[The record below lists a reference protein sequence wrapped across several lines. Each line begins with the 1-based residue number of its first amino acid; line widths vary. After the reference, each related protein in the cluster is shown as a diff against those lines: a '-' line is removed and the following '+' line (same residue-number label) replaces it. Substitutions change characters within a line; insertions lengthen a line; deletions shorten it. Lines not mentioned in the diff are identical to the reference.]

1 MSRLAETSPVPDLTI
16 VIPSYETADRLETC
30 VDALARSAE
39 QHPQVVLEVIVVDN
53 GSRDDSVLR
62 ARRSPLSPRVVALV
76 RNRGF
81 AAAVNR
87 GLDLRRGRHVL
98 LLNSDVIV
106 DAAMIPGGLA
116 RLDQDPTI
124 GLLGPALRHA
134 DGRVQRSAHPIPD
147 LWTELL
153 PEWLVDRLRVPPVKA
168 GGLREVEAL
177 RGAVLFIRGDLVE
190 KLGPLDEGYFFFLE
204 DTDYCARARS
214 AGVRV
219 VEDSAL
225 FATHSSGASSK
236 RRVPLATR
244 IEFHRSLYRFLERS
258 SGRLVARVAR
268 GVRTVRS
275 LVSLLLLVLPTLV
288 SEEARRRLAERFGLV
303 LWHLRG
309 CPPDPALASALLEST
324 GSGRGEGEGER

>member
-1 MSRLAETSPVPDLTI
+1 MSRVAAAARVPDLTV

-30 VDALARSAE
+30 LAALARSAE
-39 QHPQVVLEVIVVDN
+39 QHPRVGLEVIVVDN

-62 ARRSPLSPRVVALV
+62 ARCSRLSPRVVALV

-106 DAAMIPGGLA
+106 DEEMIPGGLA
-116 RLDQDPTI
+116 RLDEDPTL
-124 GLLGPALRHA
+124 GLLGPVLRHA

-153 PEWLVDRLRVPPVKA
+153 PEWLLGRLRVPSPSP

-177 RGAVLFIRGDLVE
+177 RGAVLFIRGDLLE

-219 VEDSAL
+219 VEDGAL
-225 FATHSSGASSK
+225 FATHASGASSK

-244 IEFHRSLYRFLERS
+244 IEFHRSLYRFLERR
-258 SGRLVARVAR
+258 SGRLVARLAR
-268 GVRTVRS
+268 GVRTLRNLVS
-275 LVSLLLLVLPTLV
+275 LSLLLLPALA
-288 SEEARRRLAERFGLV
+288 SGEARRRLAERFGLV
-303 LWHLRG
+303 LWHLRS
-309 CPPDPALASALLEST
+309 CPPEPALARALLESF
-324 GSGRGEGEGER
+324 GGGRDEGEGES